1 VRIVM
6 SGEQLVGKDLVV
18 TFHYTL
24 KNESGEVLDSSAGA
38 EPLSYL
44 HGYKNIVPGLEN
56 ALVGQAIGA
65 KFNVTVEPSEGYGE
79 REDEMIIQIPKAEWT
94 LPDHVEAGEVI
105 ELQSPEGHVVPAM
118 IVEIGSEFVVVD
130 ANHPLAGEKLFFEVE
145 LTEIRDAT
153 KEELD
158 HGHVHGE
165 GGHHH

>member
-1 VRIVM
+1 M

-24 KNESGEVLDSSAGA
+24 KNEAGEVLDSSAGA

-56 ALVGQAIGA
+56 ALVGKAVGA
-65 KFNVTVEPSEGYGE
+65 KFNVTVEPGEGYGE
-79 REDEMIIQIPKAEWT
+79 REDEMVIQIPKAEWT
-94 LPDHVEAGEVI
+94 LPEHVGAGEVI

-118 IVEIGSEFVVVD
+118 IVEIGNEFVVVD

-145 LTEIRDAT
+145 LTSIRGAT
-153 KEELD
+153 KEELQ